1 MVVTVKK
8 EICLMSIKTQKI
20 IMFIPFVNIA
30 CFVCWLS
37 SVFKYKV
44 PYLDAFKTALKI
56 FGFLFAISIIIT
68 CIYFINDS
76 EVLYV
81 VTSIFTFLLIPF
93 VVAFISVK
101 AQEKYENNK

>member
-1 MVVTVKK
+1 M
-8 EICLMSIKTQKI
+8 
-20 IMFIPFVNIA
+20 
-30 CFVCWLS
+30 
-37 SVFKYKV
+37 YK
-44 PYLDAFKTALKI
+44 
-56 FGFLFAISIIIT
+56 S

-81 VTSIFTFLLIPF
+81 VTSIITFLLIPF